1 MEPDEA
7 RCAMLSIPDQWKA
20 VGNLVK
26 YGETRR
32 ASKGE
37 TQDTQSDFS
46 LIALE
51 LYHSW
56 KTCYGIAIEF
66 SKRCIFSFGIQ

>member
-26 YGETRR
+26 YSETRS

-37 TQDTQSDFS
+37 TQDIQSDFS

-51 LYHSW
+51 LYHS
-56 KTCYGIAIEF
+56 
-66 SKRCIFSFGIQ
+66 

>member
-26 YGETRR
+26 YAETRS

-37 TQDTQSDFS
+37 TQDIQSDFS
-46 LIALE
+46 LIAME

-56 KTCYGIAIEF
+56 QTCYGIAIEF
-66 SKRCIFSFGIQ
+66 SKRDTFGFGIM